1 MGHENVFHDIFER
14 KTSFKDYKI
23 SKLKKSKNWFWSKI
37 NNFPFCYFTRNTEKK
52 IFFHDILERRNAF
65 VDNKNKN

>member
-1 MGHENVFHDIFER
+1 MGRENVFHDIFER

-37 NNFPFCYFTRNTEKK
+37 NNFPFCYFTRNTEK
-52 IFFHDILERRNAF
+52 IFFFSRYSRKKKRFRRQ
-65 VDNKNKN
+65 

>member
-1 MGHENVFHDIFER
+1 MGRENVFHDIFER

-37 NNFPFCYFTRNTEKK
+37 NNFPFCYFTRNREEIFVLRYSRKK
-52 IFFHDILERRNAF
+52 KRLRRQ
-65 VDNKNKN
+65 